1 MGRKRLWAAT
11 MICGAA
17 LAVAGCGDDDS
28 TSDSTTAADTVATA
42 GASTATVSEETT
54 STSVSPDIDAI
65 ETTIKTWMLEGD
77 CSLMTDKFLEDQ
89 TFDDNPKSACETFE
103 NLFTAPSYGEDDIDI
118 TDVQFENDKAT
129 AVVGGSVDGISV
141 TSGGEEITSTYHLV
155 FEDGTWKI
163 DSADLN

>member
-1 MGRKRLWAAT
+1 MAVAL
-11 MICGAA
+11 CVA
-17 LAVAGCGDDDS
+17 LAAIAAAGCGSDDS
-28 TSDSTTAADTVATA
+28 SSSTTAADTAATA
-42 GASTATVSEETT
+42 ATDASAETT
-54 STSVSPDIDAI
+54 STSISPDIDAI

-77 CSLMTDKFLEDQ
+77 CTLMTDKFLEDQ

-103 NLFTAPSYGEDDIDI
+103 SIFTPPSYGEDDIDV

-129 AVVGGSVDGISV
+129 AVVGGGPEGVSI
-141 TSGGEEITSTYHLV
+141 TEGGEEVTSTYHLV

>member
-1 MGRKRLWAAT
+1 MGRKRLWATT

-17 LAVAGCGDDDS
+17 LAAVAGCVSD
-28 TSDSTTAADTVATA
+28 DSTTATDTATTTVATA
-42 GASTATVSEETT
+42 ESAETDSTTI
-54 STSVSPDIDAI
+54 SPDIDAI
-65 ETTIKTWMLEGD
+65 ETTIKTWILEGD
-77 CSLMTDKFLEDQ
+77 CTLMTDKFLEDQ

-103 NLFTAPSYGEDDIDI
+103 NLFTAPSYGEEDIEI